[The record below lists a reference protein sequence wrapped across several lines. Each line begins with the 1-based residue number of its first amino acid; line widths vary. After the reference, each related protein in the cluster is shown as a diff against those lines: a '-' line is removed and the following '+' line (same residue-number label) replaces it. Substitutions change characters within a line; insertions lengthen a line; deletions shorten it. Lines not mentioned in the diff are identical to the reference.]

1 MPFKRFDS
9 YYVNLKSMAEFVLDV
24 ARTLP
29 FTPKELY
36 QIELAVDEACANV
49 IDHAYLGEGKG
60 SILIRV
66 ETSENALRI
75 QLEDQGIQFCPNEVP
90 EPDLVSPLE
99 ARKERGLGVYTIRKV
114 MDQVIYD
121 CLDDGVN
128 RLTMVKQFRSI

>member
-75 QLEDQGIQFCPNEVP
+75 QLEDQGIQFCPDEVP